1 MQSGGLYLFKEEV
14 KVEANISE
22 ICIGGLIRKEDE
34 KYVRR
39 DPAKSIHLFVYVML
53 YSMEDNNY
61 VLKYR
66 PALIYHGYDIACLT
80 RGQFN
85 WTVEKGDRI
94 GAFIPESCTNISMLP
109 EDILINQNETFSM
122 LCPSQI
128 NLVNGANQ
136 CYSSLFVNE
145 TFDQVNNISLDDHSI
160 VPVRLSMT
168 VTYERG
174 NLGKKD
180 CKYFI
185 VGTRLICVYYIHF
198 TFTLKLI
205 RFKFQAYRESTIID
219 RYDSARLP

>member
-1 MQSGGLYLFKEEV
+1 MKL
-14 KVEANISE
+14 EANISE

-34 KYVRR
+34 KYVHR
-39 DPAKSIHLFVYVML
+39 DPAKSIRLFVYVLL
-53 YSMEDNNY
+53 YSIEDSNY

-66 PALIYHGYDIACLT
+66 PAVIYHGYDKACLM
-80 RGQFN
+80 RGQLD

-109 EDILINQNETFSM
+109 EDILINQNETFNM

-174 NLGKKD
+174 NMHGKEGLFIKIL
-180 CKYFI
+180 I
-185 VGTRLICVYYIHF
+185 VGN
-198 TFTLKLI
+198 
-205 RFKFQAYRESTIID
+205 
-219 RYDSARLP
+219 